1 MTKSTSR
8 SKSKSSSYRSPL
20 PNKNNQQQTLSSL
33 NRERKRLR
41 AIFHLLHEAVLLVDV
56 KGKISFYNRTAQQL
70 LALPEKAKRMPY
82 LWHWIS
88 TLKSFFTQS
97 DIDVHPDIL
106 TTETELTYP
115 EKRFVRL
122 QLQPFSEA
130 DGRPLFIVLLQDIT
144 QERTNSEEQLFQG
157 CLDSVTQLA
166 SELAHELGNPLNAI
180 GIHLQLFQR
189 TLKELFST
197 TDVAAHSENPTH
209 KTTKAD
215 VISPATTPS
224 ASENTAKTVPSN
236 YPVLPVYPAQTAKTN
251 TISTTKQLTTTSE
264 IFGTAIVPIT
274 TTAIVPTPEKQPPL
288 QHFVS
293 PQTAEPLQTLLQSLS
308 VCRSEVQR
316 LDALVQQFLKSVR
329 PQSLELKRGNV
340 LQPLKRVLAV
350 LKPQL
355 DDAHIT
361 VELHISN
368 PLSSIF
374 MDADRLHQAFFNV
387 LKNAREAIGAN
398 GKIIISCHQDEQY
411 LILSFADSGGG
422 FPETQAIQLFSQ
434 SHTTTKPNGHGI
446 GMLIVQRIMREHNGF
461 VEIQTKASI
470 GSVVSLKF
478 PLPEPMTRKI
488 ETERSKAMRKKEKE
502 DRKNYK

>member
-1 MTKSTSR
+1 M
-8 SKSKSSSYRSPL
+8 KSSTRNKQLHRQTPL
-20 PNKNNQQQTLSSL
+20 PDRNARSSALSSL

-41 AIFHLLHEAVLLVDV
+41 AIFHLLHEAVLLVDA

-82 LWHWIS
+82 LWHWIP
-88 TLKSFFTQS
+88 TLKSFFTQP
-97 DIDVHPDIL
+97 DIDARPDIL

-115 EKRFVRL
+115 EKRFVQLR
-122 QLQPFSEA
+122 LQPFSEA
-130 DGRPLFIVLLQDIT
+130 DEKAQFIVLLQDIT
-144 QERTNSEEQLFQG
+144 QERTQSEEQLFQG

-180 GIHLQLFQR
+180 SIHLQLIQR
-189 TLKELFST
+189 KLKELFST

-215 VISPATTPS
+215 VISPATILS
-224 ASENTAKTVPSN
+224 ASENAEKAVPSG
-236 YPVLPVYPAQTAKTN
+236 YPVLPVYPVQTAKKGAV
-251 TISTTKQLTTTSE
+251 STAIQQHTTTS
-264 IFGTAIVPIT
+264 GNPDTAIVPIAT
-274 TTAIVPTPEKQPPL
+274 IAVVPILEQQSPL
-288 QHFVS
+288 QHFTS
-293 PQTAEPLQTLLQSLS
+293 SQTTEPLQTLLQSLS
-308 VCRSEVQR
+308 VCQSEVQR

-329 PQSLELKRGNV
+329 PQSLELKRGSV
-340 LQPLKRVLAV
+340 LQPLKKVLAV

-368 PLSSIF
+368 PLPF
-374 MDADRLHQAFFNV
+374 VLMDADRLHQAFFNV

-398 GKIIISCHQDEQY
+398 GRIAISCEQDERY

-434 SHTTTKPNGHGI
+434 SHTTQKPNGHGI
-446 GMLIVQRIMREHNGF
+446 GMLIVQRIMREHHGF

-488 ETERSKAMRKKEKE
+488 ETQRSESLKEEKKK
-502 DRKNYK
+502 KKS

>member
-1 MTKSTSR
+1 MTKSNFHKHLHR
-8 SKSKSSSYRSPL
+8 QLPLPDENDQQQALSSS
-20 PNKNNQQQTLSSL
+20 NC
-33 NRERKRLR
+33 ERKRLR
-41 AIFHLLHEAVLLVDV
+41 AILHLLHEAVLLIDA

-70 LALPEKAKRMPY
+70 LALPKTAKRIPH
-82 LWHWIS
+82 LWHWIP
-88 TLKSFFTQS
+88 TLKSFFTQ
-97 DIDVHPDIL
+97 PDLKARPGIL
-106 TTETELTYP
+106 ITETELIYP

-122 QLQPFSEA
+122 QLQPFSEV

-180 GIHLQLFQR
+180 GIHLQLMQR
-189 TLKELFST
+189 TLKSLFST
-197 TDVAAHSENPTH
+197 TDIASRCKNPTNETAE
-209 KTTKAD
+209 TTT
-215 VISPATTPS
+215 ISPETILS
-224 ASENTAKTVPSN
+224 ASKNTAKAMPSN
-236 YPVLPVYPAQTAKTN
+236 YPALPVYPAQTAQYGAV
-251 TISTTKQLTTTSE
+251 STAIQQHTTTS
-264 IFGTAIVPIT
+264 GNPDTAIVPIA
-274 TTAIVPTPEKQPPL
+274 TTAVVPTPEKQPLL
-288 QHFVS
+288 QHFAS
-293 PQTAEPLQTLLQSLS
+293 SQTTELFQKLWQSLS
-308 VCRSEVQR
+308 VCQSEVQR

-340 LQPLKRVLAV
+340 LQPLKKVLAV

-368 PLSSIF
+368 PLSSVF
-374 MDADRLHQAFFNV
+374 MDADRLHQAFFNI
-387 LKNAREAIGAN
+387 LKNAREAIGTN
-398 GKIIISCHQDEQY
+398 GKIVISCLQDERY

-434 SHTTTKPNGHGI
+434 SHMTQKPNGHGI

-478 PLPEPMTRKI
+478 PLPEPMTRKLK
-488 ETERSKAMRKKEKE
+488 TQRSESLKEEKKK
-502 DRKNYK
+502 KKS

>member
-1 MTKSTSR
+1 MTKPTAR
-8 SKSKSSSYRSPL
+8 KRPHCQSPL
-20 PNKNNQQQTLSSL
+20 PNENNQQQALSSSSC
-33 NRERKRLR
+33 ERKRLR
-41 AIFHLLHEAVLLVDV
+41 AILHLLHEAVLLVDA

-70 LALPEKAKRMPY
+70 LALPEKTKRIPH
-82 LWHWIS
+82 LWHWIP
-88 TLKSFFTQS
+88 TLKSFFTQP
-97 DIDVHPDIL
+97 DLQTRPDIL

-122 QLQPFSEA
+122 QLQPFSEV
-130 DGRPLFIVLLQDIT
+130 DDKSVFIVLLQDIT
-144 QERTNSEEQLFQG
+144 QERTQSEEQLFQG

-166 SELAHELGNPLNAI
+166 SELAHELGNPLNAV
-180 GIHLQLFQR
+180 GIHLQLVQR

-197 TDVAAHSENPTH
+197 TDVAAHAENSTH
-209 KTTKAD
+209 GTTETD
-215 VISPATTPS
+215 TISPATALS
-224 ASENTAKTVPSN
+224 GLKNTAKTVPSN
-236 YPVLPVYPAQTAKTN
+236 YPALPVYPAQTAKKGAV
-251 TISTTKQLTTTSE
+251 STAIQQHTTTSE
-264 IFGTAIVPIT
+264 IFDTAIVPIAP
-274 TTAIVPTPEKQPPL
+274 TAVVPTPEKQPLL
-288 QHFVS
+288 QHFAS
-293 PQTAEPLQTLLQSLS
+293 SQTAEPLQTLLQSLS
-308 VCRSEVQR
+308 VCQSEVQR
-316 LDALVQQFLKSVR
+316 LDALIQQFLKSVR

-368 PLSSIF
+368 PLSSVF

-422 FPETQAIQLFSQ
+422 FSETQAIQLFSQ
-434 SHTTTKPNGHGI
+434 SHTTQKPNGHGI

-461 VEIQTKASI
+461 VEIQTKAPI

-478 PLPEPMTRKI
+478 PLPESMTRKI
-488 ETERSKAMRKKEKE
+488 EIRKTKELKKEK
-502 DRKNYK
+502 